1 MDTINM
7 NKGGRPAV
15 TPGISIAPD
24 GEAYAIPGPEV
35 VDRGFQA
42 IRKKAMGWKERQAQ
56 VVAVQGLGF
65 VGAAMAA
72 VVSDARKKDGSPA
85 FFVVGTD
92 LTTSSGYWKVA
103 KIQEGLSPF
112 PSPDPALDAL
122 IHRAVQ
128 ETRNLDATVS
138 EEAYALADV
147 IVVDVPLDV
156 EDRAVCDPQSIRL
169 NLAPFEAAIRAIGRC
184 MQPEALV
191 FVETTVPMGT
201 TRHTVLPI
209 LQEEFKRR
217 GLTQAPFVAHAYE
230 RVMPGPRYVDSIRRF
245 WRTFA
250 GIDEASADK
259 ARAFLE
265 AITDTVQFP
274 TRQLAETT
282 ASEMA
287 KLLENSYR
295 AANIAFIH
303 EWTLMAEELGVNLFE
318 VVDSIRVRKGSHD
331 NMRYPGFGVGGYCL
345 TKDSLLAQWSLT
357 HRFGSTHRLGV
368 TLQALRI
375 NYEMPRHTLELLRSL
390 LGDLQGRTITVCG
403 LSYLAEVPD
412 TRNTPTELMVKDL
425 DALGARVLLHD
436 PITRHWP
443 EHPEICVAVDLDDCL
458 CQSDGV
464 VLAIPHR
471 IYLDLNIDQLL
482 AALKPGA
489 VLVDAQNVLD
499 DAKAQRLHAEGHRL
513 LGVGK
518 GHWRAKGYER

>member
-1 MDTINM
+1 MDTPP
-7 NKGGRPAV
+7 RTEAEL
-15 TPGISIAPD
+15 SIAPD
-24 GEAYAIPGPEV
+24 GRGYALPAPETIAREV
-35 VDRGFQA
+35 ES
-42 IRKKAMGWKERQAQ
+42 IREKARRWRERQAQ

-65 VGAAMAA
+65 VGTAMAA
-72 VVSDARKKDGSPA
+72 VVADARKKDGAPA
-85 FFVVGTD
+85 FFVVGAD
-92 LTTSSGYWKVA
+92 LPTPGGYWKVA
-103 KIQEGLSPF
+103 KIQEGFSPF
-112 PSPDPALDAL
+112 PSPDPDLDAL
-122 IHRAVQ
+122 IHRAVR
-128 ETRNLDATVS
+128 ETQNLEATVS

-156 EDRAVCDPQSIRL
+156 EDRTVCDPAAIRL
-169 NLAPFEAAIRAIGRC
+169 DLAPFEAAIRAIGRH
-184 MQPEALV
+184 MQPGALV

-209 LQEEFKRR
+209 LLEEFQRR
-217 GLTQAPFVAHAYE
+217 GFTQRPLVAHAYE

-250 GIDEASADK
+250 GIDDDSSAK

-265 AITDTVQFP
+265 AITDTAQFP

-357 HRFGSTHRLGV
+357 HRFGSGHQLGV
-368 TLQALRI
+368 TLEALRI
-375 NYEMPRHTLELLRSL
+375 NYAMPRHTLELLRRL
-390 LGDLQGRTITVCG
+390 LGVLRDRTITVCG
-403 LSYLAEVPD
+403 LSYLPEVPD
-412 TRNTPTELMVKDL
+412 TRNTPTELLVDDL
-425 DALGARVLLHD
+425 NALGARVLLHD
-436 PITRHWP
+436 PVTRRWP
-443 EHPEICVAVDLDDCL
+443 ERPEILVAEDLGACL
-458 CQSDGV
+458 RQSDGV

-471 IYLDLNIDQLL
+471 AYVDLDIEQLL
-482 AALKPGA
+482 AFLKPGA
-489 VLVDAQNVLD
+489 VVVDAQNVLD
-499 DAKAQRLHAEGHRL
+499 DTKAARLHGQGHRM

-518 GHWRAKGYER
+518 GHWRTKGYEQ